1 MNKKVDNCFTIEQ
14 TPSQETKNWTV
25 LDDYF
30 YLSDFA
36 GNNTDDFNKLIALFS
51 EDITML
57 SADGSQIKGKE
68 AVITFFNQFFDKNR
82 ETKHLWETTQT
93 AKNILET
100 HWAVAGRRK
109 EGSFFAFK
117 GKDTATINP
126 EGKISYLKVEFL

>member
-1 MNKKVDNCFTIEQ
+1 
-14 TPSQETKNWTV
+14 
-25 LDDYF
+25 
-30 YLSDFA
+30 
-36 GNNTDDFNKLIALFS
+36 
-51 EDITML
+51 ML

-117 GKDTATINP
+117 GKDTPTINP

>member
-1 MNKKVDNCFTIEQ
+1 
-14 TPSQETKNWTV
+14 
-25 LDDYF
+25 
-30 YLSDFA
+30 
-36 GNNTDDFNKLIALFS
+36 
-51 EDITML
+51 ML

-82 ETKHLWETTQT
+82 ETTQT

>member
-1 MNKKVDNCFTIEQ
+1 
-14 TPSQETKNWTV
+14 
-25 LDDYF
+25 
-30 YLSDFA
+30 
-36 GNNTDDFNKLIALFS
+36 LIALFS

-117 GKDTATINP
+117 GKDTATINS